1 MLTTTF
7 RKGLSIQH
15 WAHGLA
21 EITAGE
27 FAADEV
33 QDYIFEKPILIESL
47 APYTFF
53 SSKSYTRNLIFK
65 TDFLEC
71 LVLCWDVGQ
80 STCVHNHDHKTG
92 WMYLAEG
99 RLFVQN
105 YRVAERDEVRR
116 IGRLVPTEA
125 TELDARHGACVD
137 KEQAIHRVSNLARY
151 QQRAISVH
159 VTHQAMTQCE
169 VYSLQQ
175 GTYEIMKLS
184 RTSEFG
190 RLNPG
195 VEL

>member
-1 MLTTTF
+1 MLTTTI
-7 RKGLSIQH
+7 RTGVPIQH
-15 WAHGLA
+15 WAQCIA
-21 EITAGE
+21 EITAGG
-27 FAADEV
+27 FAADDV
-33 QDYIFEKPILIESL
+33 QDYMFENPISLESL

-65 TDFLEC
+65 TDVLEC
-71 LVLCWDVGQ
+71 LVLCWDIGQ
-80 STCVHNHDHKTG
+80 STCVHNHDQKTG
-92 WMYLAEG
+92 WMYVADG

-105 YRVAERDEVRR
+105 YRLAERDEARR

-125 TELDARHGACVD
+125 TELDSRHGACVD
-137 KEQAIHRVSNLARY
+137 KEQALHRVSNLASY

-159 VTHQAMTQCE
+159 VTHQAVTECE

-175 GTYEIMKLS
+175 GTYEVKKLS